1 MYRGRGPCERARN
14 TDSRFLPETSEVG
27 PADLPRL
34 HITAISPKRTSPDER
49 AVLWYR
55 VLSDGM
61 TLACGLIWVGYQK
74 RMSCTTVLTA
84 LTSSPIV
91 PTSAVHATRLNTL
104 QHHSVRFTVSRRRAS
119 APLRILNVTAVCKGR
134 RALQSKRRSERAYP
148 VVAKDSSVR
157 QISLPRGDAQRRPR
171 VWAGKGFSP
180 CVD

>member
-27 PADLPRL
+27 PADLPRP
-34 HITAISPKRTSPDER
+34 HITAISPKRTIPDGR

-74 RMSCTTVLTA
+74 RMSCTTVLTS

-91 PTSAVHATRLNTL
+91 VTFAIHATDSTPTTSFGEVHGIKTKGVSTSSDTQRDRRMQGTKST
-104 QHHSVRFTVSRRRAS
+104 SV
-119 APLRILNVTAVCKGR
+119 
-134 RALQSKRRSERAYP
+134 
-148 VVAKDSSVR
+148 
-157 QISLPRGDAQRRPR
+157 
-171 VWAGKGFSP
+171 
-180 CVD
+180 

>member
-1 MYRGRGPCERARN
+1 MYRGRSPCERARN

-27 PADLPRL
+27 PADLPRP
-34 HITAISPKRTSPDER
+34 HITAISPKRTIPDGR

-74 RMSCTTVLTA
+74 RMSCTTVLTS

-91 PTSAVHATRLNTL
+91 VTFAIHAARLNTL

-134 RALQSKRRSERAYP
+134 RALQSKRRSKRAYP

-171 VWAGKGFSP
+171 VWAGKGLLSP
-180 CVD
+180 V

>member
-27 PADLPRL
+27 PADLPRP
-34 HITAISPKRTSPDER
+34 HITAISPKRTIPDGR

-74 RMSCTTVLTA
+74 RMSCTTVLTS

-91 PTSAVHATRLNTL
+91 TTSAIHATDSTPTTSCIESHGAKAGR
-104 QHHSVRFTVSRRRAS
+104 VSTS
-119 APLRILNVTAVCKGR
+119 STLNVADIKQGTKSTRVRETK
-134 RALQSKRRSERAYP
+134 STHVP
-148 VVAKDSSVR
+148 VVAKKSSVR
-157 QISLPRGDAQRRPR
+157 QISFPRSDAQRRPR
-171 VWAGKGFSP
+171 VWAGKGLLSP
-180 CVD
+180 V

>member
-1 MYRGRGPCERARN
+1 MYRGRSPCERARN

-27 PADLPRL
+27 PADLPRP
-34 HITAISPKRTSPDER
+34 HITAISPKRTIPDGR

-74 RMSCTTVLTA
+74 RMSCTSVLTA
-84 LTSSPIV
+84 LTSSPIML
-91 PTSAVHATRLNTL
+91 TSAVHATDSIPTTSSTRLTA
-104 QHHSVRFTVSRRRAS
+104 STRGAS
-119 APLRILNVTAVCKGR
+119 ALPGCSTRAVVCKGR

-157 QISLPRGDAQRRPR
+157 KISFPRSDAQRRLG
-171 VWAGKGFSP
+171 VWAGKEILSP
-180 CVD
+180 V